1 MDPKVESPYFLSKQ
15 AHVCIAGGTMFMLD
29 EINGKYLAIE
39 KTQAASFEPFIGNWP
54 IKATSCN
61 APVFPRALLQRHLIT
76 PYPNL
81 GKPATPPTIQLPN
94 VWLRDGQPRGRPRIT
109 AKDVYRFAISVSCA
123 LHSKKRLPFK
133 NIVSMVQ
140 KRKPSTPERRV
151 ETDILA
157 LLVRVFDWL
166 RPFAFK
172 KTDECFLYCL
182 ALNEFLAKYSIHPT
196 WIFAVQEQPFTAH
209 CWLQYGDQ
217 ALTDIPF
224 NLRRMVPILV
234 L

>member
-1 MDPKVESPYFLSKQ
+1 MDPKAESPYFLSKQ
-15 AHVCIAGGTMFMLD
+15 AHVCIAGGTMFILD
-29 EINGKYLAIE
+29 EVHGKYLAIE
-39 KTQAASFEPFIGNWP
+39 KTQAASFEPFIVDWP
-54 IKATSCN
+54 IKATNGN
-61 APVFPRALLQRHLIT
+61 APIFPRALLERRLIT
-76 PYPNL
+76 HDPTL

-94 VWLRDGQPRGRPRIT
+94 VWLRDGQTRGRPRIE
-109 AKDVYRFAISVSCA
+109 AKDVYRFASSVSYA
-123 LHSKKRLPFK
+123 LYSKKRLPFK
-133 NIVSMVQ
+133 SIVSMVQ
-140 KRKPSTPERRV
+140 KRKPSTAQRQV
-151 ETDILA
+151 EPKVLA
-157 LLVRVFDWL
+157 FLVRVFDWL
-166 RPFAFK
+166 RPFSFK

-182 ALNEFLAKYSIHPT
+182 ALNDFLAKYNIHPT